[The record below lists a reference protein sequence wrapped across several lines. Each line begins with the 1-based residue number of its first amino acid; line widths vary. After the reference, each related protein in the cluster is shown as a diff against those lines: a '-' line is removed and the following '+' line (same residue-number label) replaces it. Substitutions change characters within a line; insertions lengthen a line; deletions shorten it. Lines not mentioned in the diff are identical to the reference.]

1 MFFIYNV
8 GFHLFISNFGLF
20 AETQLHVTADQV
32 GFYMAWIGVLRVV
45 IQIVLIV
52 RILRAFGEQNI
63 LRTGAIAM
71 IVSMVTL
78 AFSADYLIVFIPLI
92 FLAYATGV
100 IRPILTSKLS
110 NSVTKNETATVLGVN
125 NSLTSVAQILTPL
138 VGGFIIQYLPSQ
150 TLPLLSAVF
159 FSFLLLFLR
168 NKVKY

>member
-1 MFFIYNV
+1 
-8 GFHLFISNFGLF
+8 L

-45 IQIVLIV
+45 IQTVLIA
-52 RILRAFGEQNI
+52 RILHAFGEKRI
-63 LRTGAIAM
+63 LRTGIIAM
-71 IVSMVTL
+71 IVSMVSL

-100 IRPILTSKLS
+100 IRPILMSKLS
-110 NSVTKNETATVLGVN
+110 NSVTKTETATVLGVN

-159 FSFLLLFLR
+159 FLFLLFFLR
-168 NKVKY
+168 NKS

>member
-1 MFFIYNV
+1 
-8 GFHLFISNFGLF
+8 
-20 AETQLHVTADQV
+20 
-32 GFYMAWIGVLRVV
+32 MAWIGVLRVV

-110 NSVTKNETATVLGVN
+110 NSVTKNETATLLGVN

-150 TLPLLSAVF
+150 ILPLSAAVF
-159 FSFLLLFLR
+159 FSLLLFFLR
-168 NKVKY
+168 KKS